1 LCSGTAVLLKF
12 SAVVGGAAGVDVGA
26 AATGRRSLDWGA
38 HHGVVGK
45 HILLDCNVYAV
56 VGNKV

>member
-1 LCSGTAVLLKF
+1 M
-12 SAVVGGAAGVDVGA
+12 GGAAGVYAGA

-56 VGNKV
+56 IGNKVGGNAGLVD